1 MDVPSRRCSSCP
13 VPASHFFPGKGDS
26 ESGCVG
32 RVVRVAR
39 FRGAKG
45 REEREELWNAALEIE
60 GMRGSLTFGLSAFPF
75 PGCFR

>member
-1 MDVPSRRCSSCP
+1 M
-13 VPASHFFPGKGDS
+13 
-26 ESGCVG
+26 G